1 AQQVEWALDGRDH
14 AGGHARVARCR
25 IELVVTEESLND
37 ADIGPTFEQMGR
49 KTVARRMQRHRLL
62 DAGRVS
68 RLVKQTIE
76 LPGRHR
82 LSWLAAREQ
91 PALLLR
97 HARIVTSR
105 SHLPPLPQQIER
117 LWRQHDVAVFAPLGL
132 HDADDVLRAVDIANP
147 EPDHLARAQTCA
159 VAESEQYVNLEIP
172 RHGQQA
178 LGLVRAHHQRDL
190 LGFFDVI
197 DLGGKIQSPQRH
209 AEQEPEPGHDAV
221 AIADARPRLSQVQLE
236 QADLVGCSRAGRT
249 LQKRGEPLAAAD
261 VASLRVRVE
270 LARAHVLDHALAQ
283 GADGIGT
290 HGELSCGGLTTPRP
304 SETGQWPAIIVLAIT
319 HRARRKAARLSGL
332 SRQRFSALAQM
343 RPQLMSAVPPLL
355 EYKRTYRCIVALC
368 NWCLRDGIAWLAPL
382 SFSS

>member
-1 AQQVEWALDGRDH
+1 MTVWVQPSQRATCPPSATVRQRSIALMTFIWSRLTWPALARRHAAPWSRKISATSRAGRDMAAGRSSRLRRLATLPGRPARLAQQVEWALDGRDH
-14 AGGHARVARCR
+14 AGGHARVARR
-25 IELVVTEESLND
+25 RVELVVTEESLND

-49 KTVARRMQRHRLL
+49 KTVAQRMQRHRLL
-62 DAGRVS
+62 DASRVS

-82 LSWLAAREQ
+82 LSRLAARKQ

-97 HARIVTSR
+97 HAGIVTGR

-117 LWRQHDVAVFAPLGL
+117 LGRQHDVAVFAPLGL
-132 HDADDVLRAVDIANP
+132 NDADDVLRAVDIADP
-147 EPDHLARAQTCA
+147 EPDHLTGAQTCA

-172 RHGQQA
+172 RHGQEA

-209 AEQEPEPGHDAV
+209 AEQEPKPGHDAV
-221 AIADARPRLSQVQLE
+221 AIADARPGLGQVQLE
-236 QADLVGCSRAGRT
+236 QADLVRRGRVGRA
-249 LQKRGEPLAAAD
+249 LQVRGKPLAAAD

-283 GADGIGT
+283 RADGIGT
-290 HGELSCGGLTTPRP
+290 HGELS
-304 SETGQWPAIIVLAIT
+304 
-319 HRARRKAARLSGL
+319 
-332 SRQRFSALAQM
+332 
-343 RPQLMSAVPPLL
+343 
-355 EYKRTYRCIVALC
+355 
-368 NWCLRDGIAWLAPL
+368 
-382 SFSS
+382 